1 MGFAVET
8 FAPPA
13 WREAVVQ
20 AAGVRVASFWS
31 GSSSPAAPCVVLLHG
46 LGHWS
51 EAAWGELVPRLDPS
65 MRYLAFDWP
74 GFGASERPAARYDVA
89 YFGDVLDAV
98 VDAAGLERFALVGH
112 SLGGCIAAAYAAEH
126 VTRVRGLA
134 LIAPAGFGRTPRH
147 LAFGVAAIL
156 ARPLLTWYSPRAF
169 VRPAFRH
176 AVLEPDRLD
185 PAMIA
190 RAGEL
195 FDDRKLRDAY
205 ARVYAGAPANALRR
219 GRQHAHWSQYRGPVF
234 CAWGRHDHYIAV
246 RALRDVLRVY
256 PQASSLILERSGHLP
271 MVEEPA
277 ALAAALR
284 PFLNAVAA

>member
-20 AAGVRVASFWS
+20 AAGVRVASFSS

-74 GFGASERPAARYDVA
+74 GFGASERPTARY
-89 YFGDVLDAV
+89 AV
-98 VDAAGLERFALVGH
+98 VDAAGVERFALVGH
-112 SLGGCIAAAYAAEH
+112 SLGGFIAAAYAADH
-126 VTRVRGLA
+126 VTRVTGLA

-147 LAFGVAAIL
+147 LAFGVAALL
-156 ARPLLTWYSPRAF
+156 ARPLLAWFSPRPF

-190 RAGEL
+190 RAGQL

-205 ARVYAGAPANALRR
+205 ARVYAGAPANALSRR
-219 GRQHAHWSQYRGPVF
+219 RQHARWSQYRGPVF
-234 CAWGRHDHYIAV
+234 CAWGRYDRYIAPS
-246 RALRDVLRVY
+246 ALRDVLRVY
-256 PQASSLILERSGHLP
+256 PHASSLILERSGHLP

-277 ALAAALR
+277 ALAAALG
-284 PFLNAVAA
+284 PFLNAVTA